1 MTSKGGRGDAP
12 LITTLQGAGPGMHA
26 DRMASI
32 PDPEVP
38 ERAKRRRF
46 AASYKLA
53 ILEELDRATE
63 PGAKGAILRREGL
76 YNSHIVEWRR
86 ARDAGALEALGQT
99 RGRKPADPLAGEV
112 ERRARRARG
121 SLWPRG
127 VAAGRPPR
135 CRVRSSGCAG
145 APSGWRLSWTGP
157 G

>member
-46 AASYKLA
+46 AASYKRA

-76 YNSHIVEWRR
+76 YTSPIVEGRR
-86 ARDAGALEALGQT
+86 APDAAA
-99 RGRKPADPLAGEV
+99 PA
-112 ERRARRARG
+112 
-121 SLWPRG
+121 
-127 VAAGRPPR
+127 
-135 CRVRSSGCAG
+135 
-145 APSGWRLSWTGP
+145 GP
-157 G
+157 GNTACEQ

>member
-38 ERAKRRRF
+38 ERARRRPF

-76 YNSHIVEWRR
+76 YTSHIVEWRR
-86 ARDAGALEALGQT
+86 ARDAGALEALGKT
-99 RGRKPADPLAGEV
+99 RGRTPANPP
-112 ERRARRARG
+112 ARG
-121 SLWPRG
+121 GEGRAPR
-127 VAAGRPPR
+127 ATR
-135 CRVRSSGCAG
+135 
-145 APSGWRLSWTGP
+145 
-157 G
+157 